1 MRGPRL
7 RWVRTMLAAAA
18 MTTLGA
24 LPVFLLSAQSVLIRQ
39 ELDFGEAQLGLAA
52 SAFFGAA
59 ALASLLAGALLD
71 RLGRRF
77 GTLVAG
83 GLTMVVALMVAVLAR
98 SFAVLLVLLVLA
110 GVANAAMQMTSNLT
124 LARSVEAGQRGL
136 AFGIKQSAIPSAI
149 LLGGL
154 AVPTVGAVVGWRWTF
169 VALAVA
175 AGAVVLAGL
184 RLPQSAVV
192 LPDRT
197 VDRDR
202 PPKGA
207 LVVSA
212 VAMVL
217 ASASTNSLGSFVPSW
232 AFHVGLTPSEAG
244 LLVAA
249 GSALSVLVRVLSG
262 ALADRRRG
270 RNLPVVS
277 AYLVSGA
284 VGMVVL
290 SYDHVPALLVG
301 TMVAFG
307 IGWAWPGLLLFA
319 VVRVGRDSPTAASG
333 TIQAGAFAGGACGP
347 AVFGL
352 LVAATSFET
361 AWRVAAAA
369 MLVSASLLVVARQMF
384 VRDLTRRPP
393 RKPLDATPRQ

>member
-1 MRGPRL
+1 
-7 RWVRTMLAAAA
+7 MLAAAA

-24 LPVFLLSAQSVLIRQ
+24 LPVFLLSAQSVLVR
-39 ELDFGEAQLGLAA
+39 EDLDFGDAQLGIAV

-59 ALASLLAGALLD
+59 ALASFFAGALVD
-71 RLGRRF
+71 RLGRRI
-77 GTLVAG
+77 GTLVSG
-83 GLTMVVALMVAVLAR
+83 GLTMAVALLVAVVAQ
-98 SFAVLLVLLVLA
+98 SYAVLLLLLVLA
-110 GVANAAMQMTSNLT
+110 GVANAAMQMTANLT
-124 LARSVEAGQRGL
+124 LARSVDAGQRGL

-175 AGAVVLAGL
+175 AGVVVVAGL
-184 RLPQSAVV
+184 RLPQPAAT
-192 LPDRT
+192 LPT
-197 VDRDR
+197 PTEERDR

-207 LVVSA
+207 LLVSSA
-212 VAMVL
+212 AMVL
-217 ASASTNSLGSFVPSW
+217 ASASTNSLGAFVPSW
-232 AFHVGLTPSEAG
+232 AFRVGLTPSQAG
-244 LLVAA
+244 VLVAA

-277 AYLVSGA
+277 AYLAAGA

-290 SYDHVPALLVG
+290 SYDHVPSLLVG
-301 TMVAFG
+301 TLVAFG

-319 VVRVGRDSPTAASG
+319 VVRVGRDSPAAASG
-333 TIQAGAFAGGACGP
+333 AIQAGAFAGGACGP

-352 LVAATSFET
+352 LVTATSYET
-361 AWRVAAAA
+361 AWRAVAAVT
-369 MLVSASLLVVARQMF
+369 LLSALLLVVARRMF

-393 RKPLDATPRQ
+393 RTPLDSAPRQ

>member
-1 MRGPRL
+1 
-7 RWVRTMLAAAA
+7 MLAAAA

-39 ELDFGEAQLGLAA
+39 DLHFGDAQLGLAV

-59 ALASLLAGALLD
+59 AAASFFAGALAD
-71 RLGRRF
+71 RLGRRVA
-77 GTLVAG
+77 TLVAG
-83 GLTMVVALMVAVLAR
+83 GLTMVVALLVAVVAQ
-98 SFAVLLVLLVLA
+98 SFIVLLLLLVVA

-124 LARSVEAGQRGL
+124 LARSVDAGQRGL
-136 AFGIKQSAIPSAI
+136 AFGVKQSAIPSAI

-169 VALAVA
+169 VALAAA
-175 AGAVVLAGL
+175 AGLVVLAGL
-184 RLPQSAVV
+184 RLPQSTPTVTDHVV
-192 LPDRT
+192 E
-197 VDRDR
+197 RDF

-217 ASASTNSLGSFVPSW
+217 ASAATNSLGSFAPSW
-232 AFHVGLTPSEAG
+232 AFRVGLTPSEAG
-244 LLVAA
+244 VLVAA

-262 ALADRRRG
+262 ARADRRRG

-277 AYLVSGA
+277 AYLLAGG

-290 SYDHVPALLVG
+290 SFDHVPALLVG
-301 TMVAFG
+301 TIVAFG

-319 VVRVGRDSPTAASG
+319 VVRVGRDSPAAASG
-333 TIQAGAFAGGACGP
+333 TIQGGAFAGGAFGP
-347 AVFGL
+347 ALFGV

-361 AWRVAAAA
+361 AWRVTAAV
-369 MLVSASLLVVARQMF
+369 MLLSASLLVVARQMF

-393 RKPLDATPRQ
+393 RKPLDATPQQ

>member
-1 MRGPRL
+1 
-7 RWVRTMLAAAA
+7 MLAAAA

-24 LPVFLLSAQSVLIRQ
+24 IPVFLLSAQSVFIRE
-39 ELDFGEAQLGLAA
+39 ELHFAEPQLGLAV
-52 SAFFGAA
+52 SVFFTAA
-59 ALASLLAGALLD
+59 ALASFLAGALVD
-71 RLGRRF
+71 RLGRRT
-77 GTLVAG
+77 GTLLSG
-83 GLTMVVALMVAVLAR
+83 GLTMVVALLIAVVAQ
-98 SFAVLLVLLVLA
+98 SFVVLLLLLVLA

-124 LARSVEAGQRGL
+124 LARSVDAGQRGL
-136 AFGIKQSAIPSAI
+136 AFGVKQSAVPTAV

-169 VALAVA
+169 VALAAA
-175 AGAVVLAGL
+175 AGVVVLAGL
-184 RLPQSAVV
+184 RLPHSAAAA
-192 LPDRT
+192 PDRT
-197 VDRDR
+197 EERDR

-207 LVVSA
+207 LVVSMM
-212 VAMVL
+212 AMVL
-217 ASASTNSLGSFVPSW
+217 ASASTNSLGAFVPSW
-232 AFHVGLTPSEAG
+232 AFKVGLTPSEAG

-277 AYLVSGA
+277 AYLVACA

-290 SYDHVPALLVG
+290 SYDHVPALVVG
-301 TMVAFG
+301 TLLAFG

-319 VVRVGRDSPTAASG
+319 VVRVGRDSPAAASSV
-333 TIQAGAFAGGACGP
+333 IQAGAFAGGACGP

-352 LVAATSFET
+352 LVAATSFES
-361 AWRVAAAA
+361 AWRWYAA
-369 MLVSASLLVVARQMF
+369 LTLLSAVLLVVARRMF

-393 RKPLDATPRQ
+393 RTPLDTAPRQ

>member
-1 MRGPRL
+1 
-7 RWVRTMLAAAA
+7 MLAAAA

-24 LPVFLLSAQSVLIRQ
+24 LPVFLLSAQSVLIR
-39 ELDFGEAQLGLAA
+39 EDLGFGDAQLGIAVG
-52 SAFFGAA
+52 AFFGAA
-59 ALASLLAGALLD
+59 ALASFFAGALVD

-77 GTLVAG
+77 GTLVSG
-83 GLTMVVALMVAVLAR
+83 GLTMVVALLVALAAQ
-98 SFAVLLVLLVLA
+98 SYAVLLSLLVLA

-124 LARSVEAGQRGL
+124 LARSVDAGRRGL

-175 AGAVVLAGL
+175 AGLVVLAGL
-184 RLPQSAVV
+184 RLPQSAAS

-197 VDRDR
+197 EERDR

-207 LVVSA
+207 LMVSG

-217 ASASTNSLGSFVPSW
+217 ASASMNSLGSFVPSW
-232 AFHVGLTPSEAG
+232 AFRVGLTPSQAG
-244 LLVAA
+244 VLVAA

-262 ALADRRRG
+262 ALADRRNG

-277 AYLVSGA
+277 AYLVVGA

-290 SYDHVPALLVG
+290 SYDHVPSVLVG
-301 TMVAFG
+301 TLVAFG

-319 VVRVGRDSPTAASG
+319 VVRVGRDSPAAASG
-333 TIQAGAFAGGACGP
+333 AIQAGAFAGGACGP
-347 AVFGL
+347 ALFGL
-352 LVAATSFET
+352 LVTVTSYET
-361 AWRVAAAA
+361 AWRAVAAVT
-369 MLVSASLLVVARQMF
+369 LLSALLLVVARGMF

-393 RKPLDATPRQ
+393 RTPLDAAPQR

>member
-1 MRGPRL
+1 
-7 RWVRTMLAAAA
+7 MLAAAA

-24 LPVFLLSAQSVLIRQ
+24 LPVFLLSAQSVLIRE
-39 ELDFGEAQLGLAA
+39 ELHFGDAQLGLAV

-59 ALASLLAGALLD
+59 AMASFFAGALAD
-71 RLGRRF
+71 RLGRRI

-83 GLTMVVALMVAVLAR
+83 GLTMVVALLVAVLAQ
-98 SFAVLLVLLVLA
+98 SFVVLLLLLVLA

-124 LARSVEAGQRGL
+124 LARSVDAGHRGL
-136 AFGIKQSAIPSAI
+136 AFGVKQSAIPTAI

-169 VALAVA
+169 VGLAVA
-175 AGAVVLAGL
+175 AALVVLAGL
-184 RLPQSAVV
+184 RLPPTAAT
-192 LPDRT
+192 LPDQEEE
-197 VDRDR
+197 RDR

-217 ASASTNSLGSFVPSW
+217 ASAATNSLGSFAPSW
-232 AFHVGLTPSEAG
+232 GFRVGLTPSEAG

-249 GSALSVLVRVLSG
+249 GSAVSVLVRVASG

-277 AYLVSGA
+277 AYLVAGA
-284 VGMVVL
+284 VGLVVM
-290 SYDHVPALLVG
+290 SYDHVPSVVVG
-301 TMVAFG
+301 TLVAFG

-319 VVRVGRDSPTAASG
+319 VVRVGRDSPAAASG
-333 TIQAGAFAGGACGP
+333 TIQAGAFAGGAFGP
-347 AVFGL
+347 ALFGL
-352 LVAATSFET
+352 LVASTSFET
-361 AWRVAAAA
+361 SWRVTAAV

-393 RKPLDATPRQ
+393 RTPLDAAPRQ

>member
-1 MRGPRL
+1 
-7 RWVRTMLAAAA
+7 MLAAAA

-24 LPVFLLSAQSVLIRQ
+24 LPVFLLSSQSVLIR
-39 ELDFGEAQLGLAA
+39 EDLDFGDAQLGIAVG
-52 SAFFGAA
+52 AFFGAA
-59 ALASLLAGALLD
+59 ALASFFAGALVD

-77 GTLVAG
+77 GTLVSG
-83 GLTMVVALMVAVLAR
+83 GLTMAVALLVAVAAQ
-98 SFAVLLVLLVLA
+98 SYAVLLLLLVLA

-124 LARSVEAGQRGL
+124 LARSVDAGQRGL

-175 AGAVVLAGL
+175 AGVVVVAGL
-184 RLPQSAVV
+184 RLPQSAAS
-192 LPDRT
+192 PPSRT
-197 VDRDR
+197 EELDR

-207 LVVSA
+207 LMVSGA
-212 VAMVL
+212 AMVL
-217 ASASTNSLGSFVPSW
+217 ASAATNSLGSFVPAW
-232 AFHVGLTPSEAG
+232 AFRVGLTPSQAG
-244 LLVAA
+244 VLVAA

-262 ALADRRRG
+262 ALADRRNG

-277 AYLVSGA
+277 AYLVVGA

-290 SYDHVPALLVG
+290 SYDHVPSVLVG
-301 TMVAFG
+301 TLVAFG

-319 VVRVGRDSPTAASG
+319 VVRVGRDSPAAASG
-333 TIQAGAFAGGACGP
+333 AIQAGAFAGGACGP
-347 AVFGL
+347 ALFGL
-352 LVAATSFET
+352 LVTVTSYAS
-361 AWRVAAAA
+361 AWRTVAAVT
-369 MLVSASLLVVARQMF
+369 LLSALLLVVARRMF

-393 RKPLDATPRQ
+393 RTPLDAAPRR